1 MKTLLL
7 APFVALLMAGCGE
20 EEVQE
25 EAKDDPRVP
34 LLIPCEACKKE
45 VSKSGETCANC
56 SHPIADSV
64 DAYVEAEIISEAI
77 GEGERPS
84 GYTGWVKE
92 MHDNG
97 QIKCLVQYKND
108 KKNGRPILSSRC
120 FTCHGR
126 DEGKRKAKMRL
137 DIGTGTNGGKPSTRT
152 AR

>member
-1 MKTLLL
+1 MKATLF
-7 APFVALLMAGCGE
+7 ASFVAILMLGCGE
-20 EEVQE
+20 KAVQE

-64 DAYVEAEIISEAI
+64 DAYVEAEEEANIISE
-77 GEGERPS
+77 
-84 GYTGWVKE
+84 V
-92 MHDNG
+92 HFNG
-97 QIKCLVQYKND
+97 QIKCLVQYKNG
-108 KKNGRPILSSRC
+108 KKDGRPILSSRC

-126 DEGKRKAKMRL
+126 DEGKRKAKLRL
-137 DIGTGTNGGKPSTRT
+137 DIGTGTNGGKPPTRT